1 MKLGLL
7 CSVALLPLMIF
18 AASSANTAQKIDEKA
33 KTLQEKMQ
41 TEKQIH
47 GKLQDIASDIVNEEK
62 DIEKIKDKIEELG
75 RTINDS
81 QEVVQQKS
89 EYLDKLTKDTQALS
103 SQKKGLEQK
112 IIKIIA
118 EDFSFYL
125 VSDSDYLDNEDGIL
139 VDEVLQKMDTIMR
152 KEFGK
157 LASDYKQVN
166 DQIYSQSQEIKTI
179 HGEIQSS
186 KSKKD
191 ELVALEKKRES
202 SIIAL
207 NTKKE
212 GYKKQLDD
220 IQKERDEIRTTL
232 EQLKIIKVQEETKL
246 LAEKNAVKRDKG
258 PKTVGGEDNSIR
270 QIGSSYQNS
279 NVKKYVG
286 ERTIAP
292 LDSYNVKR
300 KFGDYVDPIYKIKIF
315 NESVVLASSSPDATV
330 KSVLNGKVIFA
341 KDTASME
348 KVVIIEN
355 GDEIHTIYA
364 HLSKIAPTIQVGQK
378 IKKGYV
384 IGRIDNDLTFE
395 VTQKNF
401 HIDPLEL
408 IAK

>member
-7 CSVALLPLMIF
+7 SGVALFLPLILL
-18 AASSANTAQKIDEKA
+18 AASSGNTAQKIDEKA

-47 GKLQDIASDIVNEEK
+47 GKLQDIANDIVNEEK
-62 DIEKIKDKIEELG
+62 DIEKIKDKIEELS

-157 LASDYKQVN
+157 LAADYKQVN

-202 SIIAL
+202 SILAL
-207 NTKKE
+207 NTKK
-212 GYKKQLDD
+212 
-220 IQKERDEIRTTL
+220 
-232 EQLKIIKVQEETKL
+232 KVTK
-246 LAEKNAVKRDKG
+246 
-258 PKTVGGEDNSIR
+258 NS
-270 QIGSSYQNS
+270 
-279 NVKKYVG
+279 
-286 ERTIAP
+286 
-292 LDSYNVKR
+292 
-300 KFGDYVDPIYKIKIF
+300 
-315 NESVVLASSSPDATV
+315 
-330 KSVLNGKVIFA
+330 
-341 KDTASME
+341 
-348 KVVIIEN
+348 
-355 GDEIHTIYA
+355 
-364 HLSKIAPTIQVGQK
+364 
-378 IKKGYV
+378 
-384 IGRIDNDLTFE
+384 
-395 VTQKNF
+395 
-401 HIDPLEL
+401 
-408 IAK
+408 

>member
-1 MKLGLL
+1 MRLRCL
-7 CSVALLPLMIF
+7 SVALFLPIMLV
-18 AASSANTAQKIDEKA
+18 ATANTTQKIDEKA
-33 KTLQEKMQ
+33 KTLQEKLQ

-47 GKLQDIASDIVNEEK
+47 GKLQDIANDIVNEEK
-62 DIEKIKDKIEELG
+62 DIEKIKDKIEDLSKN
-75 RTINDS
+75 INES
-81 QEVVQQKS
+81 QETVSRKN
-89 EYLDKLTKDTQALS
+89 EYLDKLTKDTQQLS
-103 SQKKGLEQK
+103 SQKRDLEQK

-157 LASDYKQVN
+157 LSSDYKQVN

-179 HGEIQSS
+179 HTEIQSA

-191 ELVALEKKRES
+191 ELIALEKKRES
-202 SIIAL
+202 SVIAL
-207 NTKKE
+207 NAKKE
-212 GYKKQLDD
+212 GYKKQLDN
-220 IQKERDEIRTTL
+220 IAKERDEIRTTL
-232 EQLKIIKVQEETKL
+232 EQLKIIKVQEESKL
-246 LAEKNAVKRDKG
+246 LAEKNAAAAKRDKS
-258 PKTVGGEDNSIR
+258 PTTVGGGDNNIR

-292 LDSYNVKR
+292 LDSYSVKR

-315 NESVVLASSSPDATV
+315 NESVVLASSTPDATV

-355 GDEIHTIYA
+355 SDEIHTIYA

>member
-1 MKLGLL
+1 M
-7 CSVALLPLMIF
+7 
-18 AASSANTAQKIDEKA
+18 AATNTTQKIDEKS
-33 KTLQEKMQ
+33 KTLQEKIQ
-41 TEKQIH
+41 TEKKIH
-47 GKLQDIASDIVNEEK
+47 GKLHDIANEIVAEEK
-62 DIEKIKDKIEELG
+62 NIEKIKEKIENLSNNI
-75 RTINDS
+75 TDS
-81 QEVVQQKS
+81 QEVISQKK
-89 EYLDKLTKDTQALS
+89 EQLEKLTKDTQALS
-103 SQKKGLEQK
+103 SQKKDLEQK

-125 VSDSDYLDNEDGIL
+125 ITDSEYLDNEDNIL
-139 VDEVLQKMDTIMR
+139 VDEILSKMDAIMR

-157 LASDYKQVN
+157 LATDYKQVN
-166 DQIYSQSQEIKTI
+166 DQIYSQSQEIKSI
-179 HGEIQSS
+179 HGEIQSA
-186 KSKKD
+186 KNKKD

-207 NTKKE
+207 NNKKE
-212 GYKKQLDD
+212 GYKKQLDN
-220 IQKERDEIRTTL
+220 IAKEREEIRSTL
-232 EQLKIIKVQEETKL
+232 EQLKIIKVQEESKKA
-246 LAEKNAVKRDKG
+246 LAEKSAKRDKS
-258 PKTVGGEDNSIR
+258 PSKVGDTDIR

-286 ERTIAP
+286 EKTIAP
-292 LDSYNVKR
+292 LDSYSVKR
-300 KFGDYVDPIYKIKIF
+300 RFGDYVDPIYKIKIF
-315 NESVVLASSSPDATV
+315 NESVVLSSNVPDATV
-330 KSVLNGKVIFA
+330 KSVLSGKVVFA

-355 GDEIHTIYA
+355 SDEIHTIYA

-384 IGRIDNDLTFE
+384 IGRVENDLTFE